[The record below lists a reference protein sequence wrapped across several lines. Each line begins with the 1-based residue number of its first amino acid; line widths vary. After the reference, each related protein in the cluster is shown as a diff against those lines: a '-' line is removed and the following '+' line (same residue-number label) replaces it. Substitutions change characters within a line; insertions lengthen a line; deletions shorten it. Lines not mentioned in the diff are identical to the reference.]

1 MKYKIIKDLLFPP
14 RCVICDEVVPMGRMT
29 VCDKCRH
36 YIKPIE
42 EPRCMKCGK
51 RIEDETKEYCLDCSR
66 KDRGYIKG
74 YPCFDY
80 ISPVSDSV
88 LRMKY
93 HDRPQYASFYGR
105 EINRLYGNEFKQM
118 KIEALIPVPLHKNR
132 IRKRG
137 YNQAEL
143 IALALSYETGIP
155 VRNDILYRETE
166 TVAQKK
172 LSNEERERNLY
183 NAFAAHDIKN
193 VPRRVVIVDDIY
205 TTGSTIGASAKALRS
220 IGIKEIYYTS
230 ICIGNVV

>member
-1 MKYKIIKDLLFPP
+1 MKYKMIKDLLFPP
-14 RCVICDEVVPMGRMT
+14 RCVICDEVVPIGEMICGN
-29 VCDKCRH
+29 CRR

-42 EPRCMKCGK
+42 EPRCMRCGK
-51 RIEDETKEYCLDCSR
+51 KIEDETEEYCLDCSR
-66 KDRGYIKG
+66 KNRGYIKG

-80 ISPVSDSV
+80 VSPVSNSV

-93 HDRPQYASFYGR
+93 HDRPEYASFYGK
-105 EINRLYGNEFKQM
+105 EIALLFGNEFKSM

-132 IRKRG
+132 LRKRG

-143 IALALSYETGIP
+143 IAVSLSREVGIP
-155 VRNDILYRETE
+155 VRDDILYRESE

-172 LSNEERERNLY
+172 LSNEEREKNLS
-183 NAFAAHDIKN
+183 NAFVAREIKN
-193 VPRRVVIVDDIY
+193 VPQRVVIVDDIY
-205 TTGSTIGASAKALRS
+205 TTGATIGASAKALRS